1 MVDDP
6 GTGCDQYAR
15 HVRED
20 GGMEEDAAREQEWW
34 LRRVAGQEEEW
45 LRQNNLAYGG
55 LIGVGVVM
63 VQQFLTAS
71 SLDLSAKICVVAFAV
86 AVPLLAALV
95 MVNRQEAY
103 RRRATRSGLVSVT
116 KGVAQVFG
124 FMGVVAAF
132 WHIMWIAGV
141 VILVSGI
148 VGVAV
153 YSTGYTRL
161 EKEAGD
167 SKS

>member
-1 MVDDP
+1 MA
-6 GTGCDQYAR
+6 TMA
-15 HVRED
+15 
-20 GGMEEDAAREQEWW
+20 EDAEREQEWW
-34 LRRVAGQEEEW
+34 RRRVAGQEEEW

-95 MVNRQEAY
+95 MVNRQEAF
-103 RRRATRSGLVSVT
+103 RRRATRSAFVAAT
-116 KGVAQVFG
+116 KGVAQFCA
-124 FMGVVAAF
+124 FAGVVAAF

-153 YSTGYTRL
+153 YSAGYTRL

-167 SKS
+167 SES